1 MTWNVIALQYS
12 SMSNISSYWNQR
24 NYGCSIGTRTLNQNG
39 KQSKTFVDGQ
49 CDGLQGQ
56 TVSRGGKPPGMQ
68 AAPVN
73 LKPAAKGMSP
83 NSSIHETGRTIIIY
97 STIFKW
103 KIAGRNL
110 DLKTEFVHTR
120 HFLVTTEDLPFTFEK
135 KQWNFEGL
143 WSPWDSIF
151 IALIRDQNKN

>member
-1 MTWNVIALQYS
+1 MKCNCITVQFYVKYFILLKSKKLWLFNRHPNAKSKREAVKNLCRWAMRRPPGTDCIA
-12 SMSNISSYWNQR
+12 
-24 NYGCSIGTRTLNQNG
+24 
-39 KQSKTFVDGQ
+39 
-49 CDGLQGQ
+49 
-56 TVSRGGKPPGMQ
+56 GGKPPGMQ